1 MSTNDRGQLNDELA
15 RDIIFK
21 SIVNELNGFRLPP
34 KDYISL
40 ASSILDLATKSQTNN
55 IIQNNEQITNVFK
68 SLPIIFE
75 DLKISALDYKKNKKL
90 IHNWVNAD
98 SGLDFIHSM
107 IDDTEFEPE
116 EFFLNKK
123 NIFGLIEFENKPIGI
138 MGYLHYDKKNGKAE
152 LRKLIGDQDYRGK
165 GLGKK
170 STQLWLNFG
179 LNGLNLR
186 KIYLYTFDTNLRNI
200 RINREMGFQ
209 LEGVFKQENI
219 DNNIPKDIIR
229 MAYIIQ

>member
-1 MSTNDRGQLNDELA
+1 MLSKETGSLNEELT

-21 SIVNELNGFRLPP
+21 SIVSELNGFHLPP
-34 KDYISL
+34 KEYISL

-55 IIQNNEQITNVFK
+55 INQNNEQITEVFM

-75 DLKISALDYKKNKKL
+75 NLKISELDYKKNKKT
-90 IHNWVNAD
+90 IHKWINGD
-98 SGLDFIHSM
+98 SDSDFIHSR
-107 IDDTEFEPE
+107 IDDPEFDAE

-123 NIFGLIEFENKPIGI
+123 NLFGLIEIDGKPIGI
-138 MGYLHYDKKNGKAE
+138 MGFLHYDQKNNKAE
-152 LRKLIGDQDYRGK
+152 LRKIIGEQEYRGK

-170 STQLWLNFG
+170 STKLWLNYG
-179 LNGLNLR
+179 LNGLKLR

-209 LEGVFKQENI
+209 LEGVFKQENV
-219 DNNIPKDIIR
+219 DNSIVKDIIR
-229 MAYIIQ
+229 MAYLV